1 MVPSRILIRPQV
13 SLGEKDGVEI
23 STRTDFYFKCIELV
37 RNGQIIND
45 LDELMSFKDISI
57 YLDGYTYHASK
68 EYLRF
73 YDDIDIR
80 ESIGKT
86 PNIRH
91 WSLSWTDVLNFEK
104 GEKDNLFI
112 DKTKYRKTLKLID
125 QLPISKNT
133 DKGLVNC
140 NNSIERLLWVL
151 STEGCDY

>member
-1 MVPSRILIRPQV
+1 
-13 SLGEKDGVEI
+13 
-23 STRTDFYFKCIELV
+23 
-37 RNGQIIND
+37 
-45 LDELMSFKDISI
+45 MSFKDMSI

-73 YDDIDIR
+73 YDDIEIR

-91 WSLSWTDVLNFEK
+91 WSLSWSDVLYFEK

-112 DKTKYRKTLKLID
+112 DKTKYRGTLKLID
-125 QLPISKNT
+125 QLPVSKNT

-151 STEGCDY
+151 STEGEISKSVGYHLSLF